1 MLIKEIVERE
11 NLGLLGPGAV
21 ALIKMM
27 EGQCVSLIFRI
38 THISFAWLIYQE
50 SAQHLKKQFPSFP
63 YLIKCPLNY
72 ITSHLAIGSIGSSL
86 TRIFISDKS
95 KCKYRGR
102 WREHVER
109 SALTL
114 KLLTYEPTGALVAA
128 PTFSLPEDFGGSRN
142 WDYRYSWVRDSAFT
156 IYAFIRLG
164 FTDEADNYMKF
175 ITKVMEERLECANKK
190 QESEFDLLPIM
201 SLRIF

>member
-1 MLIKEIVERE
+1 MPADALGSTFRYWLNFIK
-11 NLGLLGPGAV
+11 
-21 ALIKMM
+21 
-27 EGQCVSLIFRI
+27 
-38 THISFAWLIYQE
+38 
-50 SAQHLKKQFPSFP
+50 FPPS
-63 YLIKCPLNY
+63 
-72 ITSHLAIGSIGSSL
+72 SSL
-86 TRIFISDKS
+86 LQFS

-109 SALTL
+109 SVLTL

-164 FTDEADNYMKF
+164 YTEEADNFMKF
-175 ITKVMEERLECANKK
+175 IMRVMEERLECANQK
-190 QESEFDLLPIM
+190 QETDFDLLPIM
-201 SLRIF
+201 FFGLYFLVV

>member
-1 MLIKEIVERE
+1 MPGELHHFTFRYWLTWIKYASLNPLLI
-11 NLGLLGPGAV
+11 
-21 ALIKMM
+21 
-27 EGQCVSLIFRI
+27 
-38 THISFAWLIYQE
+38 
-50 SAQHLKKQFPSFP
+50 
-63 YLIKCPLNY
+63 
-72 ITSHLAIGSIGSSL
+72 
-86 TRIFISDKS
+86 S

-164 FTDEADNYMKF
+164 FTEEADNFMKF
-175 ITKVMEERLECANKK
+175 IMKVMNERLDCADKK
-190 QESEFDLLPIM
+190 EATDFDLLPIM
-201 SLRIF
+201 FYSKVFLSG

>member
-1 MLIKEIVERE
+1 MPAELQHYTFRYWLTWLKYSIY
-11 NLGLLGPGAV
+11 
-21 ALIKMM
+21 
-27 EGQCVSLIFRI
+27 SL
-38 THISFAWLIYQE
+38 SKY
-50 SAQHLKKQFPSFP
+50 
-63 YLIKCPLNY
+63 
-72 ITSHLAIGSIGSSL
+72 
-86 TRIFISDKS
+86 S

-114 KLLTYEPTGALVAA
+114 KLLTYEPTGALVAS

-164 FTDEADNYMKF
+164 FTDEADNFMQF
-175 ITKVMEERLECANKK
+175 IVKVMDERLDQANKK
-190 QESEFDLLPIM
+190 DEKDFDLLPIM
-201 SLRIF
+201 LYSCCSPNCVGTVSMAKQIWKRWS

>member
-1 MLIKEIVERE
+1 MPGELHHFTFRYWLTWIKYGSLNPLLI
-11 NLGLLGPGAV
+11 
-21 ALIKMM
+21 
-27 EGQCVSLIFRI
+27 
-38 THISFAWLIYQE
+38 
-50 SAQHLKKQFPSFP
+50 
-63 YLIKCPLNY
+63 
-72 ITSHLAIGSIGSSL
+72 
-86 TRIFISDKS
+86 S
-95 KCKYRGR
+95 KCNYRGR

-164 FTDEADNYMKF
+164 FTEEADNYMKF
-175 ITKVMEERLECANKK
+175 IMKVMNERLDCAHKN
-190 QESEFDLLPIM
+190 ETTDFDLLPIM
-201 SLRIF
+201 FYSKVLLSG

>member
-1 MLIKEIVERE
+1 LQAKPLQKNERL
-11 NLGLLGPGAV
+11 NL
-21 ALIKMM
+21 
-27 EGQCVSLIFRI
+27 
-38 THISFAWLIYQE
+38 
-50 SAQHLKKQFPSFP
+50 FPSQ
-63 YLIKCPLNY
+63 IICPPVSKNTL
-72 ITSHLAIGSIGSSL
+72 SAIGSIGSSIPPSFPL
-86 TRIFISDKS
+86 TES

-164 FTDEADNYMKF
+164 FTEEADNFMRF
-175 ITKVMEERLECANKK
+175 IMKVMDERLQCANKK
-190 QESEFDLLPIM
+190 EEQELDLLPIM
-201 SLRIF
+201 LLVILIFLTMQV

>member
-1 MLIKEIVERE
+1 MIVRGGLHIKEGDPIYPHPRWHARRTTSFNIPLLVE
-11 NLGLLGPGAV
+11 LHQVLSQAAIL
-21 ALIKMM
+21 
-27 EGQCVSLIFRI
+27 
-38 THISFAWLIYQE
+38 
-50 SAQHLKKQFPSFP
+50 QH
-63 YLIKCPLNY
+63 
-72 ITSHLAIGSIGSSL
+72 
-86 TRIFISDKS
+86 S

-109 SALTL
+109 SVLTL

-164 FTDEADNYMKF
+164 YTEEADNFMRF
-175 ITKVMEERLECANKK
+175 IMRVMEERLECANKK
-190 QESEFDLLPIM
+190 QETDFDLLPIM
-201 SLRIF
+201 FEYIYIPTF

>member
-1 MLIKEIVERE
+1 LSGEASTSKKRIPFIPVPYNM
-11 NLGLLGPGAV
+11 PGE
-21 ALIKMM
+21 L
-27 EGQCVSLIFRI
+27 QDFTFRY
-38 THISFAWLIYQE
+38 WLNW
-50 SAQHLKKQFPSFP
+50 LKYSTM
-63 YLIKCPLNY
+63 
-72 ITSHLAIGSIGSSL
+72 TSY
-86 TRIFISDKS
+86 SDIS

-164 FTDEADNYMKF
+164 FTEEADNFMKF
-175 ITKVMEERLECANKK
+175 IVKVMDERLKSIDEKEPNT
-190 QESEFDLLPIM
+190 DLLPIM
-201 SLRIF
+201 SL

>member
-1 MLIKEIVERE
+1 MPADL
-11 NLGLLGPGAV
+11 
-21 ALIKMM
+21 
-27 EGQCVSLIFRI
+27 QHYTFRY
-38 THISFAWLIYQE
+38 WLNW
-50 SAQHLKKQFPSFP
+50 LK
-63 YLIKCPLNY
+63 YLQDDLSN
-72 ITSHLAIGSIGSSL
+72 G
-86 TRIFISDKS
+86 S

-128 PTFSLPEDFGGSRN
+128 PTFSLPEDFGGERN

-164 FTDEADNYMKF
+164 FTDEADNFMKF
-175 ITKVMEERLECANKK
+175 IMKVMDERLECANKK
-190 QESEFDLLPIM
+190 QETEFDLLPIM
-201 SLRIF
+201 LNSMTIRLMV

>member
-1 MLIKEIVERE
+1 MPADLQH
-11 NLGLLGPGAV
+11 NT
-21 ALIKMM
+21 
-27 EGQCVSLIFRI
+27 FRY
-38 THISFAWLIYQE
+38 WLNW
-50 SAQHLKKQFPSFP
+50 
-63 YLIKCPLNY
+63 LN
-72 ITSHLAIGSIGSSL
+72 
-86 TRIFISDKS
+86 

-128 PTFSLPEDFGGSRN
+128 ATFSLPEDFGGSRN

-164 FTDEADNYMKF
+164 FTEEADNFMKF
-175 ITKVMEERLECANKK
+175 IMKVMDERLECANRK
-190 QESEFDLLPIM
+190 QDTGFDLLPIM
-201 SLRIF
+201 LKSIFIHLMFVGTVFMGRPIWRSSN

>member
-1 MLIKEIVERE
+1 M
-11 NLGLLGPGAV
+11 
-21 ALIKMM
+21 
-27 EGQCVSLIFRI
+27 
-38 THISFAWLIYQE
+38 
-50 SAQHLKKQFPSFP
+50 
-63 YLIKCPLNY
+63 
-72 ITSHLAIGSIGSSL
+72 
-86 TRIFISDKS
+86 TRICVSDKS

-164 FTDEADNYMKF
+164 FTDEADNFMKF
-175 ITKVMEERLECANKK
+175 ITNVMEERLECAHKK

-201 SLRIF
+201 LLRVFLFV